1 MQNTTFYQYFY
12 SLGRIVLTY
21 VGCTLSVIGSAIV
34 LLTYT
39 LFKELRT
46 LPGKILMNVTAT
58 ILANCLF
65 LMIGVPVASAVEK
78 DALCEAAAISL
89 HWLVLSQFLWMSVM
103 RFELL
108 CIMYRSAKYRP
119 IEKGAIANKIFS
131 FYFPLAGELH

>member
-1 MQNTTFYQYFY
+1 MV
-12 SLGRIVLTY
+12 VLTY
-21 VGCTLSVIGSAIV
+21 VGCTFSVVGSAIV

-78 DALCEAAAISL
+78 DGLCEAAA
-89 HWLVLSQFLWMSVM
+89 LVSTLSIFLD
-103 RFELL
+103 E
-108 CIMYRSAKYRP
+108 C
-119 IEKGAIANKIFS
+119 NKF
-131 FYFPLAGELH
+131 